1 MHHRSTQGRRAPI
14 RLRRNS
20 RGRHPKGRPDVR
32 PVPLQEGIRRSAAAV
47 RRRARQRPERARIP
61 RVRGGGAGVHDGSP
75 RPGPDPP
82 LKLGAL
88 LEATKIAVPEG
99 AAAIDIRQIAY
110 DSRKAKEGALF
121 VAIPGFHRDGHGFAK
136 DAVGRGAVAVLAEHA
151 IDVGVPVVVVPEARA
166 ALADI
171 AAEFFDHPTRKL
183 KLAAVTG
190 TDGKTTTVH
199 LVSDV
204 LEASGAKTGF
214 STTVDFKV
222 ADHEW
227 KNDTRQST
235 QEAVEVQEFFAELL
249 VAGGTW
255 EYLEA
260 KGELFAMLA
269 GSTDKGI
276 PKTAVLNGDDRHWR
290 YLADR
295 AEGAKVVTYG
305 IEALCDVQGAI
316 LASDAAGSRMRITAS
331 GQSVELRLPLVGRF
345 NVHNALAAAAAGLAA
360 GATLQQARDALS
372 RARAVR
378 GRMERVESG
387 QPFSVIVDYA
397 HTPESFDKVLGLLR
411 PLTKGKLIAV
421 FGSAGERDR
430 AKRPALAEVAAKH
443 ADFFV
448 ITQED
453 PRLEEPAKILEEIE
467 QGAIGAGK
475 RKGTDYVVIDD
486 RREAVS
492 EAIRRAAPEDTV
504 LLAGKGHEE
513 SIIVGEEKRPYDE
526 ATAARDALKAL
537 GFGT

>member
-1 MHHRSTQGRRAPI
+1 
-14 RLRRNS
+14 
-20 RGRHPKGRPDVR
+20 
-32 PVPLQEGIRRSAAAV
+32 
-47 RRRARQRPERARIP
+47 
-61 RVRGGGAGVHDGSP
+61 
-75 RPGPDPP
+75 

-99 AAAIDIRQIAY
+99 AATLDIRQIAY

-121 VAIPGFHRDGHGFAK
+121 VAVPGFHRDGHIFAK
-136 DAVGRGAVAVLAEHA
+136 DAVGRGAVAVLAEHP
-151 IDVGVPVVVVPEARA
+151 IDAGVPVALVPDARA
-166 ALADI
+166 ALADV

-214 STTVDFKV
+214 ATTVDFKV

-227 KNDTRQST
+227 KNETRQST

-249 VAGGTW
+249 VAGATWGVLEATSHALALRKLRGT
-255 EYLEA
+255 EVDVAVFTNLSPEHLDFHGSLQKYLEA
-260 KGELFAMLA
+260 KSELFAMLA
-269 GSTDKGI
+269 TSSDKGVQ
-276 PKTAVLNGDDRHWR
+276 KTAILNGDDSHWR

-295 AEGAKVVTYG
+295 AEGAKIVTYG
-305 IEALCDVQGAI
+305 IEALCDVQGAV
-316 LASDAAGSRMRITAS
+316 LSSDASGSRMQITAS
-331 GQSVELRLPLVGRF
+331 GQSVEFTLPLVGRF

-360 GATLQQARDALS
+360 GATLQHARDALS
-372 RARAVR
+372 QARAVR

-397 HTPESFDKVLGLLR
+397 HTPESLDKVLGLLR

-430 AKRPALAEVAAKH
+430 AKRPVLAEIAAKY
-443 ADFFV
+443 ADLFV

-453 PRLEEPAKILEEIE
+453 PRLEDPAKILDEIE
-467 QGAIGAGK
+467 KGAIGAGK
-475 RKGTDYVVIDD
+475 RKGTDYLVIDD
-486 RREAVS
+486 RKEAVG
-492 EAIRRAAPEDTV
+492 EAIRRAAADDTV

-513 SIIVGEEKRPYDE
+513 SIIVGEDKRPYDE
-526 ATAARDALKAL
+526 ATTARDALKTL
-537 GFGT
+537 GFGA

>member
-1 MHHRSTQGRRAPI
+1 
-14 RLRRNS
+14 
-20 RGRHPKGRPDVR
+20 
-32 PVPLQEGIRRSAAAV
+32 
-47 RRRARQRPERARIP
+47 
-61 RVRGGGAGVHDGSP
+61 
-75 RPGPDPP
+75 

-88 LEATKIAVPEG
+88 LEATRIPVPEG
-99 AAAIDIRQIAY
+99 AAGIDVRQIAY
-110 DSRKAKEGALF
+110 DSRRTKDAALF
-121 VAIPGFHRDGHGFAK
+121 VAVPGFHRDGHTFAK
-136 DAVGRGAVAVLAEHA
+136 DAVSRGAVAVVAEHDLA
-151 IDVGVPVVVVPEARA
+151 VGVPVAIVADARA

-227 KNDTRQST
+227 KNETRQST

-255 EYLEA
+255 GVLEATSHALALRKLRGVQVDVAVFTNLSPEHLDFHGTLQKYLEA

-269 GSTDKGI
+269 GSAEKGI
-276 PKTAVLNGDDRHWR
+276 PKTAVLNGDDKHWR

-295 AEGAKVVTYG
+295 AEGARIVTYG
-305 IEALCDVQGAI
+305 IEALCDVQGVI
-316 LASDAAGSRMRITAS
+316 LSSDASGSRMRITAS
-331 GQSVELRLPLVGRF
+331 GQAVELTLPLVGRF

-360 GATLQQARDALS
+360 GATLQHARDALS

-378 GRMERVESG
+378 GRMERVEAG

-397 HTPESFDKVLGLLR
+397 HTPESLDKVLGLLR
-411 PLTKGKLIAV
+411 PLTKGRLIAV

-443 ADFFV
+443 ADLFV

-453 PRLEEPAKILEEIE
+453 PRLEDPAKILAEIE
-467 QGAIGAGK
+467 RGAIDAGK
-475 RKGTDYVVIDD
+475 KRGTDYLVIDD

-492 EAIRRAAPEDTV
+492 EAIRRAAPNDTV
-504 LLAGKGHEE
+504 VLAGKGHEE
-513 SIIVGEEKRPYDE
+513 SIIVGEAKTPYDE
-526 ATAARDALKAL
+526 ATAAREALKAI
-537 GFGT
+537 GFPK

>member
-1 MHHRSTQGRRAPI
+1 M
-14 RLRRNS
+14 
-20 RGRHPKGRPDVR
+20 
-32 PVPLQEGIRRSAAAV
+32 
-47 RRRARQRPERARIP
+47 
-61 RVRGGGAGVHDGSP
+61 
-75 RPGPDPP
+75 
-82 LKLGAL
+82 KLGAL

-99 AAAIDIRQIAY
+99 AAGIDVRQIAY
-110 DSRKAKEGALF
+110 DSRKTKEAALF
-121 VAIPGFHRDGHGFAK
+121 VAIPGFHRDGHAFAK
-136 DAVGRGAVAVLAEHA
+136 DAVGRGAVAVVAEHP
-151 IDVGVPVVVVPEARA
+151 IDVRVPVAVVPDARA

-214 STTVDFKV
+214 ATTVDFKV

-227 KNDTRQST
+227 KNETRQST

-255 EYLEA
+255 GVLEATSHALALRKLRGTEIDVAVFTNLSPEHLDFHGTLQKYLEA
-260 KGELFAMLA
+260 KGELFAMLTSSA
-269 GSTDKGI
+269 DKGV

-295 AEGAKVVTYG
+295 AEGVKVLTYG
-305 IEALCDVQGAI
+305 VEALCDVQGAI
-316 LASDAAGSRMRITAS
+316 LASDASGSRLRITAG
-331 GQSVELRLPLVGRF
+331 GQSVELMLPLVGRF

-360 GATLQQARDALS
+360 GATLQQAREALS
-372 RARAVR
+372 HARAVR
-378 GRMERVESG
+378 GRMERVECG

-397 HTPESFDKVLGLLR
+397 HTPESLDKVLGLLR
-411 PLTKGKLIAV
+411 PLTKGKLMVV
-421 FGSAGERDR
+421 FGSAGERDH
-430 AKRPALAEVAAKH
+430 AKRRALAEIAAKH

-453 PRLEEPAKILEEIE
+453 PRLEDPAKILEEIE
-467 QGAIGAGK
+467 KGAIGAGK
-475 RKGTDYVVIDD
+475 RKGTDYLVIDE
-486 RREAVS
+486 RREAVA
-492 EAIRRAAPEDTV
+492 EAIRRAGPDDTV
-504 LLAGKGHEE
+504 ILAGKGHEE

-526 ATAARDALKAL
+526 ATVAREALAAL
-537 GFGT
+537 GFGR

>member
-1 MHHRSTQGRRAPI
+1 
-14 RLRRNS
+14 
-20 RGRHPKGRPDVR
+20 
-32 PVPLQEGIRRSAAAV
+32 
-47 RRRARQRPERARIP
+47 
-61 RVRGGGAGVHDGSP
+61 
-75 RPGPDPP
+75 

-255 EYLEA
+255 GVLEATSHALALRKLRGTEIDIAVFTNLSPEHLDFHGTLQKYLEA

-269 GSTDKGI
+269 SSTDKGI
-276 PKTAVLNGDDRHWR
+276 PKTAVLNGDDKHWR

-316 LASDAAGSRMRITAS
+316 LASDAAGSRMRISAS